1 MTTIPFEMD
10 SPYGVYFDAIV
21 LLDGQTMTNA
31 EIEAVKQ
38 ARYDTWLAVINTPS
52 ANEDVNNG

>member
-1 MTTIPFEMD
+1 
-10 SPYGVYFDAIV
+10 VYFDAIV

>member
-1 MTTIPFEMD
+1 MITIAFKID

-31 EIEAVKQ
+31 QIESMKQ
-38 ARYDTWLAVINTPS
+38 ARYEMWLAAISAPS
-52 ANEDVNNG
+52 ADEEVSNG